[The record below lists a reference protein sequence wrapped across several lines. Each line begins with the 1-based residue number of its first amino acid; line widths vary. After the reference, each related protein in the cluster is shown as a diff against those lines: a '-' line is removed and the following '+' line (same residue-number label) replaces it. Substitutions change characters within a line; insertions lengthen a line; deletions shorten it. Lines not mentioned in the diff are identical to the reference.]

1 MKTIFKTILTVITV
15 AFFVFAA
22 ASCKTTSALYEPE
35 KQAGRMFWKIE
46 GTDKKGKP
54 SAVYILGTIHIGDE
68 RLYPLADET
77 ADAFINADQI
87 AAEISSSDMTILQ
100 QEIQMK
106 IKGSY
111 LRADGRNVMQFLEP
125 GQVETIK
132 ELMGQNAASLA
143 LFEPWVLQLVINQL
157 MMQKTGYNPEYG
169 LDNQLMN
176 TAKLAGKTWTGLDDI
191 ETQLDILSAGS
202 YSEQIYWLKE
212 LLSSVSEGGD
222 YKEQIDELYN
232 AYLEDDIQKIAQIYE
247 ESRTAKDPSMQKAT
261 DEKNRMMID
270 ERNKKWAAKIK
281 KWLNEGGN
289 TFIFAGCLHFAGD
302 RSVFT
307 FLK

>member
-1 MKTIFKTILTVITV
+1 MKIKLKNILTVI
-15 AFFVFAA
+15 AAALFIFVS
-22 ASCKTTSALYEPE
+22 ASCKTTSSLCEPE

-46 GTDKKGKP
+46 GTDKKGNP
-54 SAVYILGTIHIGDE
+54 SAVYILGTIHIGDQ
-68 RLYPLADET
+68 RLYPLPDEI
-77 ADAFINADQI
+77 ADAFTMADRI
-87 AAEISSSDMTILQ
+87 AAEISSSDMAILE
-100 QEIQMK
+100 QEIQLK

-111 LRADGRNVMQFLEP
+111 LRADGRNVMKYLEP
-125 GQVETIK
+125 EQQETVK
-132 ELMGQNAASLA
+132 ELMGQNAAPLA
-143 LFEPWVLQLVINQL
+143 LFEPWVLQLVINQV
-157 MMQKTGYNPEYG
+157 MMQKAGYNPEYG
-169 LDNQLMN
+169 LDNQLIN
-176 TAKLAGKTWTGLDDI
+176 TAKLAGKKWTGLDDI

-202 YSEQIYWLKE
+202 YNDQIYWLKE
-212 LLSSVSEGGD
+212 ILDSAFGD
-222 YKEQIDELYN
+222 GDFKEQIDELYN
-232 AYLEDDIQKIAQIYE
+232 AYLEDDIQKIAQLYE

-261 DEKNRMMID
+261 DEKNKMMND